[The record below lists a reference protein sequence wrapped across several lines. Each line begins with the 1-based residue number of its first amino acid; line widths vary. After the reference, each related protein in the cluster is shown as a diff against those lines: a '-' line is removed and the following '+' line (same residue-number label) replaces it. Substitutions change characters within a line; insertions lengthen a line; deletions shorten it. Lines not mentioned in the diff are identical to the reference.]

1 MAFNE
6 DASCQKRWIKGMPSF
21 FRSAFGVF
29 PKRLPCPAARRSIAS
44 FVCFAFMIAEFGM
57 TISNDS
63 TIALSNST
71 ELISM
76 NSTDYIVL
84 KTALAWLHEG
94 KRMAIATVVQ
104 TWGSSPRPVGSWLA
118 IREDGQVVGS
128 VSGGCVED
136 DLIRR
141 VQTEILTRNTPEL
154 VVYGVSKEEAARFG
168 LPCGGTLRL
177 LVEPRPEQDILDS
190 ILEKIESHQI
200 ILRRV
205 NLGSGK
211 STLHLGT
218 REDGFSLSE
227 SEMQTSYG
235 PRWRMFVIGAGQLSL
250 YVANFALAADFDV
263 VVIDPREEYTEGLSQ
278 EGIQFIKGMPDDVMQ
293 ELGIDSHTAI
303 VALTHDPKIDDL
315 ALIDALQSKA
325 FYIGTLGS
333 YTNTIKRKERLREIN
348 LSTEQLDRLHGPVG
362 LSIGA
367 LTPPEIAVSVMAEVI
382 AVKYGKQT

>member
-1 MAFNE
+1 
-6 DASCQKRWIKGMPSF
+6 
-21 FRSAFGVF
+21 
-29 PKRLPCPAARRSIAS
+29 
-44 FVCFAFMIAEFGM
+44 
-57 TISNDS
+57 
-63 TIALSNST
+63 
-71 ELISM
+71 M

-84 KTALAWLHEG
+84 KTALSWLREG
-94 KRMAIATVVQ
+94 KRIAIATVVQ

-141 VQTEILTRNTPEL
+141 VQTEILARNTPEL
-154 VVYGVSKEEAARFG
+154 VIYGVSKEEAARFG

-177 LVEPRPEQDILDS
+177 LVEPSPEQAVLEEIL
-190 ILEKIESHQI
+190 KGIESHQI

-205 NLGSGK
+205 DLGSGK
-211 STLHLGT
+211 STLYPGS
-218 REDGFSLSE
+218 REDGFSFGE

-250 YVANFALAADFDV
+250 YVANFALASDFDV
-263 VVIDPREEYTEGLSQ
+263 IVIDPREEYTEGLHQ
-278 EGIQFIKGMPDDVMQ
+278 DGIQFIKGMPDDVMQ

-315 ALIDALQSKA
+315 ALIDALQSNA
-325 FYIGTLGS
+325 FYVGALGS
-333 YTNTIKRKERLREIN
+333 YTNTLKRKERLREFN
-348 LSTEQLDRLHGPVG
+348 VSTEQLDRLHGPVG
-362 LSIGA
+362 LEIGA

-382 AVKYGKQT
+382 AVKHGKQI